1 MDTTTPLVAVRE
13 SHRFDEAKLATY
25 LEGHLE
31 GFSAPV
37 EVLQVEG
44 GQSNPTFVLSANRR
58 QWVLRK
64 KPPGKLLPSAH
75 QVDREHRVQAALQNS
90 DVPVPTMYLY
100 CDDPSIIGTEFYVM
114 DFVQGR
120 LISSAA
126 LPDFGPAERT
136 AFYDDFIRVMA
147 ALHAVDYQAAGLED
161 FGRPG
166 NYYDRQIARW
176 SKQYLASKTDE
187 IEPMENLMK
196 WLPENVPGGDET
208 TIVHGDFRIGNM
220 IVHPTEPRIIA
231 VLDWELSTLGHP
243 LSDLAYSAIYSYYG
257 ELQGKQD
264 ELGSLG
270 IPSEAEYLEK
280 YCAASGRSDVP
291 NWHFY
296 VAFNLFRFAAIMQG
310 VYKRGLDGNASSERA
325 KMMGDICRARAQAGW
340 KLVEEMA

>member
-325 KMMGDICRARAQAGW
+325 GQYGALVRERARAAWRLAQG
-340 KLVEEMA
+340 